1 MSVTSTFQEHI
12 QFIQSQ
18 TNKALAKITPKLNS
32 SKYFYDPVDYVI
44 KGEGK
49 RLRPVLVHLSGQA
62 YDAQP
67 DDLMKLGIAVELL
80 HNFSLVHDDIM
91 DNDSK
96 RHGQPSVHYKW
107 DIPTAILAGDGL
119 FTLAQ
124 LSLVGL
130 DSYIFQRFNE
140 VALEICEGQGMDKE
154 FENDHSIDMDS
165 YIQMIGKKTACFLGM
180 CSELGAV
187 LGGASEKEANN
198 LYKFGYFLGLAFQIK
213 DDYLEIYGNEESM
226 GKSLGSDIDE
236 NKQTI
241 LAIVARKINIKD
253 WDSFLNKKRKFE
265 EYKNYFESNGV
276 KKEVENLIELNVE
289 KALTGLS
296 MVSDDRS
303 VQLNKYANLIL
314 NREF

>member
-96 RHGQPSVHYKW
+96 RHGQLSVHYKW

-213 DDYLEIYGNEESM
+213 DDYLEIFGNEESM

>member
-1 MSVTSTFQEHI
+1 MSVTNTFEEHI

-18 TNKALAKITPKLNS
+18 TNKALAKISPKLNS
-32 SKYFYDPVDYVI
+32 SKYFYDPIDYVI

-91 DNDSK
+91 DNDSM

-124 LSLVGL
+124 LSLIGL
-130 DSYIFQRFNE
+130 DTYIFQRFNE
-140 VALEICEGQGMDKE
+140 VALEVCEGQGMDKE
-154 FENDHSIDMDS
+154 YENDHSIDMDE

-187 LGGASEKEANN
+187 LGGASKQEASNI
-198 LYKFGYFLGLAFQIK
+198 YKFGYFLGLAFQIK
-213 DDYLEIYGNEESM
+213 DDYLEIFGNEESM

-241 LAIVARKINIKD
+241 LAIVARKINTKD
-253 WDSFLNKKRKFE
+253 WDGFLKKTRKFE
-265 EYKNYFESNGV
+265 DYKNYFESSGV
-276 KKEVENLIELNVE
+276 KKEVESLVESNVE

-296 MVSDDRS
+296 MISDDKS

>member
-32 SKYFYDPVDYVI
+32 SKYFYDPVDYAI

-213 DDYLEIYGNEESM
+213 DDYLEIFGNEESM

-241 LAIVARKINIKD
+241 LAIVARKINMKD

>member
-62 YDAQP
+62 YNAQP

-96 RHGQPSVHYKW
+96 RHGQLSVHYKW

-213 DDYLEIYGNEESM
+213 DDYLEIFGNEESM

-276 KKEVENLIELNVE
+276 KKEVENQIELNVE

>member
-18 TNKALAKITPKLNS
+18 TNKGLAKITPNLNS
-32 SKYFYDPVDYVI
+32 SKYFYDPVNYVI

-213 DDYLEIYGNEESM
+213 DDYLEIFGNEESM

-241 LAIVARKINIKD
+241 LTIVSRKINMKD
-253 WDSFLNKKRKFE
+253 WDTFLNKKRKFE

-296 MVSDDRS
+296 MVSNHRS

>member
-1 MSVTSTFQEHI
+1 MSATNSFDEHI

-18 TNKALAKITPKLNS
+18 TNKALVKISPKS
-32 SKYFYDPVDYVI
+32 SISSYFYDPINFVF
-44 KGEGK
+44 KGKGK

-62 YDAQP
+62 YGAQP

-91 DNDSK
+91 DNDSM
-96 RHGQPSVHYKW
+96 RHGQSTVHHKW

-130 DSYIFQRFNE
+130 DGYVSQRFNE
-140 VALEICEGQGMDKE
+140 VALEVCEGQGMDKE
-154 FENDHSIDMDS
+154 FEKNHSIEMDD

-180 CSELGAV
+180 CSELGAI
-187 LGGASEKEANN
+187 LGTASREEAEN

-213 DDYLEIYGNEESM
+213 DDYLEIFSDEESM
-226 GKSLGSDIDE
+226 GKSLGSDIDGD
-236 NKQTI
+236 KQTI
-241 LAIVARKINIKD
+241 LALVARKIDAKAWTD
-253 WDSFLNKKRKFE
+253 FLKKQRSFD
-265 EYKNYFESNGV
+265 EYKDYFKTSGV
-276 KKEVENLIELNVE
+276 KIEVEKLIELNVE
-289 KALTGLS
+289 KAIAGLD
-296 MVSDDRS
+296 MVPVNKSTH
-303 VQLNKYANLIL
+303 LHKYAKLIL

>member
-1 MSVTSTFQEHI
+1 MSVTNTFQEHI
-12 QFIQSQ
+12 QFIRSQ

-96 RHGQPSVHYKW
+96 RHGQLSVHYKW

-213 DDYLEIYGNEESM
+213 DDYLEIFGNEESM

-276 KKEVENLIELNVE
+276 KKEVENQIELNVE

>member
-1 MSVTSTFQEHI
+1 MSVTSTFEEHI

-18 TNKALAKITPKLNS
+18 TNKALSKITPKLNS
-32 SKYFYDPVDYVI
+32 SKYFYNPIDYVI
-44 KGEGK
+44 KGRGK

-91 DNDSK
+91 DNDSM

-130 DSYIFQRFNE
+130 DNYIFQRFNE
-140 VALEICEGQGMDKE
+140 VALEVCEGQGMDKE
-154 FENDHSIDMDS
+154 FENDHSIDMDG

-187 LGGASEKEANN
+187 LGGASEKEAVNI
-198 LYKFGYFLGLAFQIK
+198 YKFGYFLGLAFQIK
-213 DDYLEIYGNEESM
+213 DDYLEIFGNEESM

-241 LAIVARKINIKD
+241 LAIVARKINMKD
-253 WDSFLNKKRKFE
+253 WDSFLKKTRKFE
-265 EYKNYFESNGV
+265 DYKNYFESNGV
-276 KKEVENLIELNVE
+276 KKEVENLIESNVE

-296 MVSDDRS
+296 MLSDDRS

>member
-91 DNDSK
+91 DNDTK

-130 DSYIFQRFNE
+130 DNYIFQRFNE

-213 DDYLEIYGNEESM
+213 DDYLEIFGNEESM

-276 KKEVENLIELNVE
+276 KKEVENQIELNVE

>member
-1 MSVTSTFQEHI
+1 MSDTSTFDEHI

-18 TNKALAKITPKLNS
+18 TNKALVKIVPKSNLSN
-32 SKYFYDPVDYVI
+32 YFYDPINFVL
-44 KGEGK
+44 KGKGK
-49 RLRPVLVHLSGQA
+49 RLRPVLVHLSGQVYNA
-62 YDAQP
+62 HP

-91 DNDSK
+91 DSDNL
-96 RHGQPSVHYKW
+96 RHGQPTVHSKW

-124 LSLVGL
+124 LALVGL
-130 DSYIFQRFNE
+130 DGHIFQRFNE
-140 VALEICEGQGMDKE
+140 VALDVCEGQGMDKE
-154 FENDHSIDMDS
+154 YENDHSIEMDG

-180 CSELGAV
+180 CSELGSV
-187 LGGASEKEANN
+187 LGSASKDEAEN

-213 DDYLEIYGNEESM
+213 DDYLEIFSSEESM

-241 LAIVARKINIKD
+241 LALVARKIDTKG
-253 WDSFLNKKRKFE
+253 WTKFLNKQRSFD
-265 EYKNYFESNGV
+265 EYKDYFKTSGV
-276 KKEVENLIELNVE
+276 KSEVEKLIKLNVK
-289 KALTGLS
+289 KALSGLNMIPVKKS
-296 MVSDDRS
+296 I
-303 VQLNKYANLIL
+303 QLENYAKLIL

>member
-187 LGGASEKEANN
+187 LGGASEKEANS

-213 DDYLEIYGNEESM
+213 DDYLEIFGNEESM

-241 LAIVARKINIKD
+241 LAIVARKINVKH
-253 WDSFLNKKRKFE
+253 WDSFLNKERKFE

-296 MVSDDRS
+296 MVSDDKS

-314 NREF
+314 KREF

>member
-32 SKYFYDPVDYVI
+32 SKYFYDPVDYAI

-165 YIQMIGKKTACFLGM
+165 YIHMIGKKTACFLGM

-213 DDYLEIYGNEESM
+213 DDYLEIFGNEESM

-241 LAIVARKINIKD
+241 LTIVARKINMKD
-253 WDSFLNKKRKFE
+253 WDSFLNKKRKLE

-303 VQLNKYANLIL
+303 VQLDKYANLIL

>member
-96 RHGQPSVHYKW
+96 RHGQLSVHYKW

-213 DDYLEIYGNEESM
+213 DDYLEIFGNEESM

-265 EYKNYFESNGV
+265 EYKNYFESNGI
-276 KKEVENLIELNVE
+276 KKEVENQIELHVE